1 MPCENF
7 VKMGFEGTCP
17 IQPGEYKQKIF
28 IPVPD
33 FKVPMFLTAV
43 SKIFISLFIL
53 FFGIAIFDKT
63 SLIRLKIIMKY

>member
-7 VKMGFEGTCP
+7 VKMGFEGSCP
-17 IQPGEYKQKIF
+17 IKPGEYKQKIF

-43 SKIFISLFIL
+43 STPFIAENSILKFKNLLSIFYSGPLEL
-53 FFGIAIFDKT
+53 
-63 SLIRLKIIMKY
+63 

>member
-7 VKMGFEGTCP
+7 VKMGFEGSCP

-33 FKVPMFLTAV
+33 FKVPIFLTAV
-43 SKIFISLFIL
+43 SRIFIFLIIL
-53 FFGIAIFDKT
+53 FFAIARRLDSKT
-63 SLIRLKIIMKY
+63 LRPHDSIQ